1 MKFCIILPVSWY
13 DDGWL
18 RISDLLLAVTACH
31 IGNLDL
37 THEKI
42 SLKIIKDGILDA
54 LLYSFKHIFI
64 EMLFREDIILLNGL
78 LVGLH

>member
-1 MKFCIILPVSWY
+1 M
-13 DDGWL
+13 
-18 RISDLLLAVTACH
+18 
-31 IGNLDL
+31 
-37 THEKI
+37 EKI

-64 EMLFREDIILLNGL
+64 EMLFTEDIILLNGL